1 MGPRPTS
8 EVIENLRI
16 TLQKLEQN
24 FDSSE
29 DEPAVAELKRILLIR
44 IADLEAAG
52 AQEHGDAVAS
62 QTAGDLPLVV
72 VAEADT
78 AAEAIRT
85 LQLDRLD

>member
-1 MGPRPTS
+1 MGPRPNS

-16 TLQKLEQN
+16 TLQKLELN

-29 DEPAVAELKRILLIR
+29 DEAAVAALKRILWLR

-52 AQEHGDAVAS
+52 GPEHTPAEDAQATD
-62 QTAGDLPLVV
+62 DLPLVV
-72 VAEADT
+72 VAEAGS

-85 LQLDRLD
+85 LQLDKLD